1 MNDLKLILN
10 HSFGCGIT
18 LEELDATLSL
28 PSCNI
33 DKTEFLRNVDQQLC
47 LAHYTQECH
56 TEESNLKLTQL
67 FNVLIDMCNAE
78 DHYEDALIRGI
89 VESINYI
96 SNDFNAYLKTNY
108 LASLTLI
115 FLQLSQMKNA
125 LSNEAN
131 TSEKNTSIRNIFTYK
146 VPLKIG
152 EHVIS
157 QEVLQFALSHIP
169 NMQCIIEDKTK
180 KDDITVYELLDGY
193 KNLNAKQLFKW
204 RLKNETMPTFTNE
217 NLIKKYGHK
226 EILTYRY
233 YLKEGRPNMA
243 AYTLEYAQAK
253 LLGNVSS
260 QRFVFWIDKNI
271 YFYQCTNMNN

>member
-1 MNDLKLILN
+1 M
-10 HSFGCGIT
+10 
-18 LEELDATLSL
+18 EELDATLSL

-47 LAHYTQECH
+47 LAHCTQECH
-56 TEESNLKLTQL
+56 TEEDNLKLTQL
-67 FNVLIDMCNAE
+67 FNVLTDMCNAK

-96 SNDFNAYLKTNY
+96 SDDFNAYLKTNY

-115 FLQLSQMKNA
+115 FLQLSQMKSA

-131 TSEKNTSIRNIFTYK
+131 TSEKNKLIRDIFTNK
-146 VPLKIG
+146 VVLKIG
-152 EHVIS
+152 EHIIS
-157 QEVLQFALSHIP
+157 QEVLQFALTHIP
-169 NMQCIIEDKTK
+169 NMQCIIEDQTK

-204 RLKNETMPTFTNE
+204 RLKNEPMPTFTNE

-243 AYTLEYAQAK
+243 AYTLEYTQAK

-260 QRFVFWIDKNI
+260 QRFVFSMRIFIFVNVLV
-271 YFYQCTNMNN
+271 